1 MSPSQAGDQD
11 HREAGT
17 IITREAPMG
26 EHFVSRASVVTTIW
40 DDSTKIGRASWRE
53 KKSVKNQ
60 RGMLALLLFLC
71 LETRSQNLAGEIH
84 KHLI

>member
-26 EHFVSRASVVTTIW
+26 EHFMSRASVVTTIW
-40 DDSTKIGRASWRE
+40 NNSTK
-53 KKSVKNQ
+53 KKCKEPKRRVSPS
-60 RGMLALLLFLC
+60 AFPLFGKELPGSAMRMWC
-71 LETRSQNLAGEIH
+71 AYGEGWAATE
-84 KHLI
+84 